1 MMAALL
7 LLMSVCAESQ
17 QMPLPWTRELSV
29 QSPALQGK
37 DVLILQQLLGRD
49 GWNLTVDSVFG
60 DSTAAAV
67 RGFQSRYGLHAD
79 GVLGQPTALVVLSQC
94 GSDGYRDING
104 SAAAAYL
111 QQYSVPHKYKV
122 VVPVH
127 HNRSMETTASLFDA
141 NDALMLSFTV
151 RAHGHRNDTT
161 TYPWPDFSN
170 EVGRTQFYS
179 NGNTPTGVM
188 AFDLNSPEP
197 NPLEYGPYPVNR
209 AVIGLALTAHDPN
222 PHPITN
228 ARIILDPAGVHRG
241 GILMHTGNWSSAS
254 NWKPDLPMPNSA
266 GCIHAHPHDIQ
277 QVWQLLVGI
286 GVEVSSFSLDTVLPR
301 LF

>member
-1 MMAALL
+1 ML
-7 LLMSVCAESQ
+7 
-17 QMPLPWTRELSV
+17 QMPLPFTRELSV

-37 DVLILQQLLGRD
+37 DVLILQHLLNRD
-49 GWNLTVDSVFG
+49 GRNLKVDSMFG
-60 DSTAAAV
+60 AATMLAV
-67 RGFQSRYGLHAD
+67 QAFQSHYGLPAN
-79 GVLGQPTALVVLSQC
+79 GVLDQATASSVMSKC

-104 SAAAAYL
+104 SAAAAYI

-127 HNRSMETTASLFDA
+127 YNRSIETKASLFDA
-141 NDALMLSFTV
+141 NEVLLFSFTV
-151 RAHGHRNDTT
+151 RAHGHRNDTAK
-161 TYPWPDFSN
+161 YPWPDFSD

-209 AVIGLALTAHDPN
+209 AVIGLALTAADPN
-222 PHPITN
+222 PQPVTN
-228 ARIILDPAGVHRG
+228 AEIILDPTGVHRG
-241 GILMHTGNWSSAS
+241 GILMHTGNWSSVS
-254 NWKPDLPMPNSA
+254 PWTPDRPMPNSE

-277 QVWQLLVGI
+277 RVWQLLVGL
-286 GVEVSSFSLDTVLPR
+286 GVEVSDQPLT
-301 LF
+301 